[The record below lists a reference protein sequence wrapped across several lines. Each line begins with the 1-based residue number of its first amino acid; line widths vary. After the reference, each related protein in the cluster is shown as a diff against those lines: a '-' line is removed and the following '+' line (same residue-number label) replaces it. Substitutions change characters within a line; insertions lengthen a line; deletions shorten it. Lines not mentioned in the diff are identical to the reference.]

1 MSLATTMLNDAV
13 RHEFIDK
20 NPFDGWRKPL
30 KNLTSLTNKA
40 RQRFIS
46 REDFSLLIEQAR
58 DADFRLLLAL
68 ARFSG
73 RRTPSEPLS
82 LQWAHRLRTLGDSC
96 SVSKDGTR

>member
-1 MSLATTMLNDAV
+1 MSRATTMLNDAV
-13 RHEFIDK
+13 RHEFIEK

-46 REDFSLLIEQAR
+46 REDFHSSSNRTGMPIFVCCWLWPGSVVGGLRQNHS
-58 DADFRLLLAL
+58 
-68 ARFSG
+68 RFNG
-73 RRTPSEPLS
+73 
-82 LQWAHRLRTLGDSC
+82 AHRLRTLGDSC

>member
-30 KNLTSLTNKA
+30 KNLTSRTNKA

-58 DADFRLLLAL
+58 DAEFRLLLAL

-82 LQWAHRLRTLGDSC
+82 LQW
-96 SVSKDGTR
+96 GT